1 MKGLLFPSTVLMMA
15 AVGCNSGNTDKSV
28 AASASSASS
37 APTTVSTV
45 PVASKKLQTTI
56 SLPAQLIPYEQVDI
70 YPKVTGFVQSV
81 TVDRGSR
88 VRRGQLLVKLTAPEF
103 LSQRSQ
109 AEAAV
114 RAAQSQLAT
123 AQAKLASDNGT
134 YLHMVEAAKTPGVLA
149 DNDVLVAGQTVSAD
163 RGLVEAANQNVAATK
178 EALSSVTQMEAYL
191 SITAPFDGVVTTR
204 NLHPG
209 ALIGPASGVGS
220 AQPILQI
227 VDDRRLRLDVPIPEA
242 QVGEMKTGQL
252 VSFTVP
258 AFPGQTFKAPL
269 QRISRA
275 VDEKSRTM
283 PVELDVKNSDGRLS
297 PGSFTDVSWP
307 LERRYPTLFVP
318 TTAVTTDQQHTFVI
332 RVKDGKAEWVNV
344 QTGQTLSGE
353 MEVFG
358 DLRAGDEVVKT
369 ASDAIHSGEQSAFRT
384 AARLTSRLAEDS
396 LDLAA
401 K

>member
-1 MKGLLFPSTVLMMA
+1 MKGLLFASAVLIIA

-28 AASASSASS
+28 AASAVSAPN

-45 PVASKKLQTTI
+45 PVASRKLQMTI
-56 SLPAQLIPYEQVDI
+56 SLPAQLTPYEQVDI
-70 YPKVTGFVQSV
+70 YAKVTGFVQTV

-88 VRRGQLLVKLTAPEF
+88 VRRGQLLVKLTAPEL

-114 RAAQSQLAT
+114 RVAQSELAT

-149 DNDVLVAGQTVSAD
+149 ENDVLVAGQTVSAD
-163 RGLVEAANQNVAATK
+163 RGLVDAANQNVAAAK
-178 EALSSVTQMEAYL
+178 EALSSVTQTELYL

-209 ALIGPASGVGS
+209 ALIGPVSGVGG
-220 AQPILQI
+220 APPILQI
-227 VDDRRLRLDVPIPEA
+227 VDNRRLRLDVSVPEA

-275 VDEKSRTM
+275 VDEKTRTM
-283 PVELDVKNSDGRLS
+283 PVELDVKNPDGRLS
-297 PGSFTDVSWP
+297 PGSFTNVSWP
-307 LERRYPTLFVP
+307 LERGYPTLFVP
-318 TTAVTTDQQHTFVI
+318 TTAVTNDQQHTFVI

-344 QTGQTLSGE
+344 QTGQTLNGE

-369 ASDAIHSGEQSAFRT
+369 ASDAIHSGDSVRAQNGST
-384 AARLTSRLAEDS
+384 AT
-396 LDLAA
+396 